1 MHIDIYIYVCVYI
14 CIYILS
20 IYIYPSSTISLPLK
34 KIFRR
39 LLSRAGSWLFL
50 GGYLEIQ
57 NDVRISTCMSR
68 CSSHHVKVADFRAH
82 VSIPAFL
89 SKLRPFSGPYTCHM
103 QARFLQGGIPE
114 SSEGAEILG
123 VPIFQTLE
131 RKNRKASSTIQVEVN
146 D

>member
-1 MHIDIYIYVCVYI
+1 MYAYIYA
-14 CIYILS
+14 YILS
-20 IYIYPSSTISLPLK
+20 IYIYIYPSSTISLPLK
-34 KIFRR
+34 KILRR